1 MSTPVTPHRSPL
13 ATPTTTRTRPG
24 RTQAAPTST
33 PEERAAI
40 VAALLCR
47 LPGAALIPIDTTDG
61 TVYAVSIDGAP
72 FIGFE
77 E

>member
-1 MSTPVTPHRSPL
+1 MSAP
-13 ATPTTTRTRPG
+13 
-24 RTQAAPTST
+24 AAPTVVRPARPAAAPTTT

-47 LPGAALIPIDTTDG
+47 LPGAALIPIDTTTG

>member
-1 MSTPVTPHRSPL
+1 M
-13 ATPTTTRTRPG
+13 PTTTRTRRQARPA
-24 RTQAAPTST
+24 AAPTTT

-47 LPGAALIPIDTTDG
+47 LPGAALIPIDTTTG

>member
-1 MSTPVTPHRSPL
+1 MT
-13 ATPTTTRTRPG
+13 AKTTTPRTRRQGNPG
-24 RTQAAPTST
+24 AAPTST

-40 VAALLCR
+40 VAALLCQ
-47 LPGAALIPIDTTDG
+47 LPGATLIPIDTTAG